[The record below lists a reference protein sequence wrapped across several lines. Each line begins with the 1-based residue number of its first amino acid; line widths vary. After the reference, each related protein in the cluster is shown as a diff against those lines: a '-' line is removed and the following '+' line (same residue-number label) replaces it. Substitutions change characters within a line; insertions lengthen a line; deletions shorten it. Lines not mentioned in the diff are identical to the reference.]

1 MDACITYD
9 VLFKLSVFTNHYE
22 VGELNYSFPE
32 HTYFL
37 FFPPLKGGFPAMTV
51 PERSC
56 LVTSCLAATGWPDLS
71 PLVLHIA
78 SSTTPVVW
86 LADAPSPPQR
96 RMNLVAGHLRG
107 SRASLIRLVQSFIYS
122 YWTVVGHRITRV

>member
-9 VLFKLSVFTNHYE
+9 VLFKLSVFTHHYE

-32 HTYFL
+32 HIYFL
-37 FFPPLKGGFPAMTV
+37 CFFSSSGRFPTTAV

-71 PLVLHIA
+71 PLVLHLA
-78 SSTTPVVW
+78 SSTAPVVW

-96 RMNLVAGHLRG
+96 RFNLVAGHLRG

-122 YWTVVGHRITRV
+122 YLIVVGHCITRV